1 MNLQNVIY
9 PLKLFLFCS
18 LLTSQAP
25 RALTPHFPSCLPS
38 LLCRCK
44 SSRKKEKNSKTQT
57 LGHNLLM
64 EISPQIPTIR

>member
-1 MNLQNVIY
+1 MNLQNVLIPTEAI
-9 PLKLFLFCS
+9 PLLLFADIPG
-18 LLTSQAP
+18 SQGP
-25 RALTPHFPSCLPS
+25 DPTFPSCLPS